1 MGLEP
6 MSSPLIPLLWE
17 EEGQFELELELIGL
31 AYSIMLT

>member
-17 EEGQFELELELIGL
+17 EEGQFELELIGL